1 MLQSSR
7 VRHPRWVPD
16 AVRHY
21 LDHVVGGRSL
31 RSLARDSGCHASTVM
46 RQIRRCEQLREDPLI
61 DLALMRLGHRHASQV
76 TRRSHIDGVSDP
88 MSSSHDTALIDD
100 DTIEHEARRILRRL
114 VEPGACLAVAQGME
128 KAVVVREGA
137 DGQTIRT
144 GVIDS
149 SVAEAMAL
157 KDWIAGGCGGRVTRY
172 TITAAGRSALKDMF
186 EGEDEDGD
194 GRTARGKARYGTAE
208 TPLMALARRRDK
220 DGEPFLKPALVRT
233 GERLREDF
241 ELARM
246 AEGDGRDW
254 AAIVA
259 GDIAA
264 APEVDFTGTGP
275 EAARAR
281 VEAALAELGPGL
293 GDVVLRVCCC
303 LEGLESV
310 EKEMGWAAR
319 SGKIVLRI
327 GLQRL
332 QQHYLKTGGALG
344 PMIG

>member
-1 MLQSSR
+1 
-7 VRHPRWVPD
+7 
-16 AVRHY
+16 
-21 LDHVVGGRSL
+21 
-31 RSLARDSGCHASTVM
+31 
-46 RQIRRCEQLREDPLI
+46 
-61 DLALMRLGHRHASQV
+61 
-76 TRRSHIDGVSDP
+76 

>member
-1 MLQSSR
+1 MLQPIR
-7 VRHPRWVPD
+7 ARHPHWIPD

-21 LDHVVGGRSL
+21 LDHVAGGRSL

-61 DLALMRLGHRHASQV
+61 DIALMRLGHRHASQL

-88 MSSSHDTALIDD
+88 MSSSHDIALIDD
-100 DTIEHEARRILRRL
+100 ETIDREARRILRRL
-114 VEPGACLAVAQGME
+114 AEPGACLAVAQGMD

-144 GVIDS
+144 GVIDT

-157 KDWIAGGCGGRVTRY
+157 KDWIAGGGGGRVTRY
-172 TITAAGRSALKDMF
+172 TITATGRSALKDMLD
-186 EGEDEDGD
+186 GDEEED
-194 GRTARGKARYGTAE
+194 GRTARGRARYGTAE

-246 AEGDGRDW
+246 GEGDGRDW
-254 AAIVA
+254 DGIVA

-264 APEVDFTGTGP
+264 APEIDFTGTGP

-281 VEAALAELGPGL
+281 VESALAELGPGL
-293 GDVVLRVCCC
+293 GDVVLRVCCY

-310 EKEMGWAAR
+310 EKRMGWAAR

-332 QQHYLKTGGALG
+332 QQHHLRTGGTLG